1 MSDGI
6 TVMQNED
13 GSFGEYDDTYDIVIH
28 CETEKEQKRVVELI
42 NSALKKLTGWIPVSE
57 RLPNPDKYILVS
69 FENFSLPMVG
79 RYTVDDDDGGTFR
92 VGDEDE
98 SFIENDLYVN
108 AWMELPKCYKGE

>member
-1 MSDGI
+1 MSHIKDRLSDFHEWAKDI
-6 TVMQNED
+6 ANKCEMIIAKDFLDVIEQLQ
-13 GSFGEYDDTYDIVIH
+13 DDLEQD
-28 CETEKEQKRVVELI
+28 EKE
-42 NSALKKLTGWIPVSE
+42 NGWIPVDE
-57 RLPNPDKYILVS
+57 RLPDPDKYILVS

-108 AWMELPKCYKGE
+108 VWMELPKCYKED